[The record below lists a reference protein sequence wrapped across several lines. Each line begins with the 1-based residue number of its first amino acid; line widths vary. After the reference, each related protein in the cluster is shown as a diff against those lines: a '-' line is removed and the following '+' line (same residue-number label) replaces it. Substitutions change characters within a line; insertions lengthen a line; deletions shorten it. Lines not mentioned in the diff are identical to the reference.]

1 MIDPSPL
8 LSAQDRSDKDVC
20 MFFFVATAVNDCNEE
35 KVNDED
41 DINDTMLA
49 AAVGEP
55 GWLLGSQMMENDVQE
70 VNA

>member
-1 MIDPSPL
+1 MNHALLFASTTNTDPSPIVNCCI
-8 LSAQDRSDKDVC
+8 Q
-20 MFFFVATAVNDCNEE
+20 VNDCNEE